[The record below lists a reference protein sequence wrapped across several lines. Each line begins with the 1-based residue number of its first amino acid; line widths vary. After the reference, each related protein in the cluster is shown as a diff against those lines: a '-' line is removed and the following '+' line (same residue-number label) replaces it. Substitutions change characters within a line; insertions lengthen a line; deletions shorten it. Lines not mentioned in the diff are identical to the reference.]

1 MPVDATQIETL
12 IRAAFPDADVKVDDL
27 RGDGNYL
34 SAHVISAS
42 FEGLS
47 RIQQHRKVYAAL
59 GNTMDTTLHALA
71 LHTSVPQDKR

>member
-1 MPVDATQIETL
+1 MAVDATEIETL
-12 IRAAFPDADVKVDDL
+12 IRTAFPDADVKVDDL

-34 SAHVISAS
+34 SAHVAS
-42 FEGLS
+42 PSFAGMS

-59 GNTMDTTLHALA
+59 GDTMDAVLHALA